1 MIRSYQPRSNHL
13 FIALEYEKCVS
24 LQFVLFFTFRVKLI
38 VSSMIAKRQ
47 GAFSTL
53 PSLIVVVLD
62 HTVFI

>member
-38 VSSMIAKRQ
+38 VSIYDCKKA
-47 GAFSTL
+47 GCF
-53 PSLIVVVLD
+53 
-62 HTVFI
+62 